1 MIEDEPLDEAP
12 EVAEPDF
19 SRAAQRLV
27 ARKTDRYGNSI
38 ADKPM
43 MSDKERRALEKS
55 IEANKDEAQAEVTR
69 LLKMKKTAEIEAM
82 GYSPTDP
89 KKHIDVTIILK
100 RFNLGKPEFVLKNGG
115 KEVIPQ
121 PHYNGGVTW
130 VYADANHK
138 KVVVDALHTI
148 SLKEFNMN
156 TENTDRNTDGLQ
168 RSKEKISALKGMV
181 QKKKKRPMDDLLKSK
196 EKELS
201 WYSPKKS
208 VKEEPEQVDELS
220 KKTKD
225 AYVAKRGAQL
235 SSMMYGSDKN
245 YNSLTGKKQANA
257 VKGIKKAMG
266 MKEEPEQV
274 DELQTRERD
283 RQMANTGQLGS
294 SLDSKEK
301 AAKEVYGKD
310 GKVEHPSLA
319 HMRKMLNKSNK
330 KTEQREDG
338 IDLTAFMEKANSAI
352 KEAVGDASSPEAFVR
367 KFNKM
372 TDVNDHNGAAIL
384 LATFLK
390 DTKAMK
396 CLKLVKEI
404 HELEGSLPSG
414 IWAYRANWSTQLWQ
428 VFSKKYPQVKQ

>member
-1 MIEDEPLDEAP
+1 
-12 EVAEPDF
+12 
-19 SRAAQRLV
+19 
-27 ARKTDRYGNSI
+27 
-38 ADKPM
+38 
-43 MSDKERRALEKS
+43 
-55 IEANKDEAQAEVTR
+55 
-69 LLKMKKTAEIEAM
+69 MKKTAEIEAM

-266 MKEEPEQV
+266 MKEEPEQ
-274 DELQTRERD
+274 
-283 RQMANTGQLGS
+283 
-294 SLDSKEK
+294 
-301 AAKEVYGKD
+301 
-310 GKVEHPSLA
+310 
-319 HMRKMLNKSNK
+319 
-330 KTEQREDG
+330 REDG

>member
-27 ARKTDRYGNSI
+27 SRKTDRYGNSI

-225 AYVAKRGAQL
+225 AYVAKRGSQL
-235 SSMMYGSDKN
+235 SSMMYGSGKN

-266 MKEEPEQV
+266 MKEEP
-274 DELQTRERD
+274 
-283 RQMANTGQLGS
+283 
-294 SLDSKEK
+294 
-301 AAKEVYGKD
+301 
-310 GKVEHPSLA
+310 
-319 HMRKMLNKSNK
+319 
-330 KTEQREDG
+330 EQREDG

>member
-27 ARKTDRYGNSI
+27 SRKTDRYGNSI

-266 MKEEPEQV
+266 MKEEPEQ
-274 DELQTRERD
+274 
-283 RQMANTGQLGS
+283 
-294 SLDSKEK
+294 
-301 AAKEVYGKD
+301 
-310 GKVEHPSLA
+310 
-319 HMRKMLNKSNK
+319 
-330 KTEQREDG
+330 REDG